1 MLERNFPE
9 NTLEI
14 EKMRDKDIQIKGS
27 PFNGSQMIGHV
38 KMIIRANQRLWFILN
53 DSWIVDGYSYL
64 LRICRRQIEQMHS
77 MFHQNFLVLSYSLR
91 AFFLDGS

>member
-14 EKMRDKDIQIKGS
+14 EKMRDKDIQINGS

-38 KMIIRANQRLWFILN
+38 KMIIRANQRL
-53 DSWIVDGYSYL
+53 
-64 LRICRRQIEQMHS
+64 
-77 MFHQNFLVLSYSLR
+77 
-91 AFFLDGS
+91 